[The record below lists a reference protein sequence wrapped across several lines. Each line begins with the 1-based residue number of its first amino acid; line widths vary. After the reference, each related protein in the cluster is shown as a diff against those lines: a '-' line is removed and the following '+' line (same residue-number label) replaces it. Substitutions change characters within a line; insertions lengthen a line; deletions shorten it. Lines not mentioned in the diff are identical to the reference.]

1 MKASIYRNEH
11 LAGELEKTTDGGYR
25 FQYDTEYAKDS
36 KQPPI
41 SLTLPKREEPYLSDT
56 LFPFFFNL
64 LSEGVNRQLQSR
76 FLKID
81 ENDSFTLLINT
92 CRTNTIGAIRVIPEN
107 EQ

>member
-1 MKASIYRNEH
+1 MKAYIYRNER
-11 LAGELEKTTDGGYR
+11 LAGELEKLPDGKYQ
-25 FQYDTEYAKDS
+25 FQYATEYAKDS

-81 ENDSFTLLINT
+81 ESDFFTLLINT
-92 CRTNTIGAIRVIPEN
+92 GQVDTIGAIRVIPEN